1 MHEHLTILGIALVV
15 LGYGYFSRL
24 LNRYNISGPMVFTAI
39 GILLSPLGIGTHP
52 IHPDAEA
59 IQIVAEVALI
69 VILFSD
75 AATIDLPHLRK
86 EWRLPVRL
94 LFVAMPLSIL
104 LSYLTAKLFFPD
116 QPELYLLLLA
126 LILAPTDAAL
136 GKAVVSD
143 PSIPETIRNTINVE
157 SGLNDGIAFPV
168 LLTILALLAGSGSGH
183 GGESGPLAYIAQ
195 QILIGALAGA
205 LVGWTGARLG
215 ERALQ
220 RGWMEHQYRNLI
232 PIALAIFA
240 YYFAEH
246 FGGNGY
252 IAAFFGGLL
261 LGNNSP
267 ALRESTEDFAE
278 SEGEFLIMVSFLVF
292 GLVFVPAVVDY
303 WDLRAWLYALL
314 SLTVL
319 RMLPVALGFGFFK
332 LDLPTRL
339 FIGWFGPRGI
349 ASILYIL
356 VAVGELGSI
365 RGHETLYATAA
376 LTILLSILLH
386 GLSAKPLAKLYAR
399 WVAKHPLQYGKK
411 EPHDPTE

>member
-1 MHEHLTILGIALVV
+1 MHEHLTILGIALVI

-24 LNRYNISGPMVFTAI
+24 INRFNISGPMVFTAV
-39 GILLSPLGIGTHP
+39 GILLSPLGLGDRP

-59 IQIVAEVALI
+59 VQIVAEIALI

-75 AATIDLPHLRK
+75 AAAINLSHLTRH
-86 EWRLPVRL
+86 WRLPTRL

-104 LSYLTAKLFFPD
+104 LSYFTAKLFFPD
-116 QPELYLLLLA
+116 QPDLYLLLLA

-143 PSIPETIRNTINVE
+143 KSIPETVRNTINVE

-168 LLTILALLAGSGSGH
+168 LLTILALI
-183 GGESGPLAYIAQ
+183 GGGDSAESGPLAYIVR
-195 QILIGALAGA
+195 QIVIGAVAGA
-205 LVGWTGARLG
+205 LVGWVGARLG
-215 ERALQ
+215 DRAI
-220 RGWMEHQYRNLI
+220 RYGWMEHQYRNLI
-232 PIALAIFA
+232 PVALAIFA

-261 LGNNSP
+261 LGNTSR

-278 SEGEFLIMVSFLVF
+278 SEGEFLIMLSFLIF
-292 GLVFVPAVVDY
+292 GLVFIPATLPY
-303 WDLRAWLYALL
+303 WDLKAWLYALL
-314 SLTVL
+314 SLTLL
-319 RMLPVALGFGFFK
+319 RMLPVILGFGRFR

-356 VAVGELGSI
+356 VAVGQLGGI
-365 RGHETLYATAA
+365 EGHETIYAVAS

-386 GLSAKPLAKLYAR
+386 GLSAKPLAAIYSRHQRQKAPSS
-399 WVAKHPLQYGKK
+399 A
-411 EPHDPTE
+411 TESEH